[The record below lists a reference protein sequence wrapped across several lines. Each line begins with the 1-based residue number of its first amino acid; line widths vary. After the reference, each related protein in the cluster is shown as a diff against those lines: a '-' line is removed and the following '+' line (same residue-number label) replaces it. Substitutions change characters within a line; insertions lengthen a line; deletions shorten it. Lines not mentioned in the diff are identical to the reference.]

1 MTFEPNLL
9 QVQEGGN
16 HRKKFIEIIPSL
28 YIEVLTVRLYDLKLK
43 DFLEL
48 PKCKYPK
55 NGTLILTLIKKQDM
69 NTCFLTRSSFFK

>member
-55 NGTLILTLIKKQDM
+55 NGTLILTLIKKKGHEYLFSDEK
-69 NTCFLTRSSFFK
+69 FLF